1 MPSRSWR
8 ITLFDWDDGNLEH
21 IAEHGVESG
30 EVEEIFRGRLYVRRV
45 RERHIVLGAS
55 ATGRRLF
62 TVVVRLPGRVLR
74 VITARD
80 MSDTERR
87 LFERRAQ

>member
-8 ITLFDWDDGNLEH
+8 ITLFDWDDGNLDH

-30 EVEEIFRGRLYVRRV
+30 EAEEIFRGRLYVRRKG
-45 RERHIVLGAS
+45 ERYIVLGQT

-62 TVVVRLPGRVLR
+62 TVVIRLPGPVLR

-80 MSDTERR
+80 MNGTERR
-87 LFERRAQ
+87 LFERSAR